1 MSNYLLHI
9 ETATNICS
17 VCISKGDKIVAL
29 FESDDSF
36 SHAKSVTILIEKCL
50 RKAKI
55 TMQHLSAVAVS
66 KGPGSYTAL
75 RVGSS
80 TAKGICYA
88 MEIPM
93 IAVDTLKALATASQ
107 SKDDHE
113 NTIYCPMI
121 DARRMEVY
129 ASLYNSKMQLI
140 SKTNAIIIDENSFNE
155 FYSNGKIL
163 KLSGDGAK
171 KCKEIL
177 HKNTIDSNTL
187 CSSMHLVALAMEDFK
202 NELFV
207 DIAYFEPTY
216 FKPPN
221 ITTPKKLL

>member
-1 MSNYLLHI
+1 MTYILHI

-17 VCISKGDKIVAL
+17 ICISKEDEIIA
-29 FESDDSF
+29 FYESDDSF
-36 SHAKSVTILIEKCL
+36 SHAKSITILIDKCL
-50 RKAKI
+50 REAKI
-55 TMQHLSAVAVS
+55 TMKDLSAVSVS

-93 IAVDTLKALATASQ
+93 IAVDTLKALALASQ
-107 SKDDHE
+107 SQDDDE

-129 ASLYNSKMQLI
+129 ASLYNSKMDLI
-140 SKTNAIIIDENSFNE
+140 AKTNAIIIDENSFSE
-155 FYSNGKIL
+155 IYANGKTL
-163 KLSGDGAK
+163 KLSGDGAE
-171 KCKEIL
+171 KCKAIL
-177 HKNTIDSNTL
+177 QKSTIDSNIL
-187 CSSMHLVALAMEDFK
+187 CSSNHLVVLAMEYFK